1 MKTDPRSFSSFSA
14 RLGIFLLVIF
24 LVVMIVFLTNWYLS
38 TREDTEQNFRSSEKT
53 IDQILQQSILWI
65 DRGMYLYDL
74 TFEPPLRD
82 AMKIYQDEYNAT
94 GGDPEKIDYQ
104 GVKERIENQLGD
116 EYQVYLIDNGTIT
129 HTTDAK
135 DLGLNFSTFA
145 PALLLKFNKIQNS
158 NQFILDRS
166 VKGHESNVPVR
177 LFAYQGTADHRY
189 LLEVGRV
196 FTHYVPK
203 ENQAYYTDLTNILW
217 NLSPDI
223 VSFDLYNSFSSLITN
238 RSEIQLANTD
248 NKTLDDISR
257 TIRTG
262 EGSIVHDEENNRDI
276 VYTFMPV
283 LQTDAPS
290 TQWMNVAARMV
301 YSTER
306 LDHELMIITLW
317 YIGFLV
323 ITFILALIAAF
334 TISRHLTRPLRFMLE
349 DIDII
354 TAGDLTHQVRSSPHH
369 ELDRISDAINQ
380 MVSEILSKIS
390 ALRVSESRYRGLFF
404 YSNDAILVLDG
415 IIILDAN
422 PTAGNLFGT
431 GTPLTGKEVTSLPG
445 PLGTAITDMIFK
457 DFSNHST
464 QKFIERMEVFET
476 ESGSEQFL
484 NIRINRVKGGGKH
497 LSQVRIRDE
506 TQQQMAYRL
515 SAQQDALKE
524 AYRHIENILAMLPD
538 PTFVIDAQGRVI
550 IWNKAMEEMSGIS
563 AADIIGKGDYLY
575 AVPFYGV
582 RRPILIDI
590 VIHPELNSEGYSH
603 IIRSGNTLFSE
614 RWFRETEPSRQYAS
628 ISATALYDNQGTIIG
643 AIESIHDITD
653 LKNAED
659 AIKIANS
666 KLNLLSSVT
675 RHDILNKVM
684 IGRSNL
690 FLLRDI
696 RLTNEQKK
704 YFTMLSQSL
713 SSIEEF
719 VAFTKTYQELGVDA
733 PTWQDVQAVFIQATT
748 NLNADMVRIEIRI
761 SGLLIYADPLFP
773 KVCYNL
779 LENAVR
785 HGGTISR
792 VQVSAEP
799 SPAGITILV
808 EDDGIGIPDEEKELI
823 FERGYGKN
831 TGYGLFLS
839 REILAITGI
848 GLIEAGKTGTGA
860 RFEIVVPF
868 GRYRENKDLT
878 D

>member
-1 MKTDPRSFSSFSA
+1 MKKDPRSFSSFSA

-24 LVVMIVFLTNWYLS
+24 LVVMIVFLTNWYFS
-38 TREDTEQNFRSSEKT
+38 TREETEQNFRSSEKT

-74 TFEPPLRD
+74 TFEAPLQK

-104 GVKERIENQLGD
+104 GVKKKIENQLGD
-116 EYQVYLIDNGTIT
+116 EYHVYLIDKGNIT
-129 HTTDAK
+129 YTTDAN

-145 PALLLKFNKIQNS
+145 PELLLKFNKIQS
-158 NQFILDRS
+158 SDQFILDRS
-166 VKGHESNVPVR
+166 VKGHENNVPVR

-196 FTHYVPK
+196 FVHYVPK
-203 ENQAYYTDLTNILW
+203 ENQAYYSDLTNVLW
-217 NLSPDI
+217 TLNPDI

-248 NKTLDDISR
+248 NQTLDEISR
-257 TIRTG
+257 TIKSG
-262 EGSIVHDEENNRDI
+262 EGSVVHDEENNRDI

-290 TQWMNVAARMV
+290 TKWMNVAARTV

-334 TISRHLTRPLRFMLE
+334 TISRYLTRPLRYMLE

-354 TAGDLTHQVRSSPHH
+354 TAGDLTHQVRPSPHH
-369 ELDRISDAINQ
+369 ELNRISDAINQ
-380 MVSEILSKIS
+380 MVGEIRSKIS
-390 ALRVSESRYRGLFF
+390 ALSVSESRYRGLFF

-415 IIILDAN
+415 IHILDAN
-422 PTAGNLFGT
+422 PASGIFLGT
-431 GTPLTGKEVTSLPG
+431 DTPLAGAEVTFLPG
-445 PLGTAITDMIFK
+445 PLGITISEMIFK
-457 DFSNHST
+457 DISHQSN
-464 QKFIERMEVFET
+464 QKFIERTEVLET
-476 ESGSEQFL
+476 ESGYEQFL
-484 NIRINRVKGGGKH
+484 NIRINKVKGGGKY

-515 SAQQDALKE
+515 SAQQEALKE

-538 PTFVIDAQGRVI
+538 PTFAIDANGRVI

-563 AADIIGKGDYLY
+563 SAEIIGKGDYLY
-575 AVPFYGV
+575 AIPFYGV
-582 RRPILIDI
+582 QRPVLIDI
-590 VIHPELNSEGYSH
+590 VIHPELTPEGYSH
-603 IIRSGNTLFSE
+603 IIRNGNTLFSE

-666 KLNLLSSVT
+666 KLNLLSNIT

-719 VAFTKTYQELGVDA
+719 VAFTKTYQELGVEA
-733 PTWQDVQAVFIQATT
+733 PTWQDVMAVFIQATT
-748 NLNADMVRIEIRI
+748 NLNIDQVRVDVRI

-773 KVCYNL
+773 KVCFNL

-785 HGGTISR
+785 HGGKISR
-792 VQVSAEP
+792 VQISAEP
-799 SPAGITILV
+799 SQAGITILV
-808 EDDGIGIPDEEKELI
+808 EDDGIGIPDNEKELI

-839 REILAITGI
+839 REVLAITGI
-848 GLIEAGKTGTGA
+848 GLRETGKIGTGA

-868 GRYRENKDLT
+868 GRYRENRD
-878 D
+878 